1 MLNFWSAKPIA
12 AHQAAETFFTSLKQL
27 VEVMGRS
34 AIPADE
40 HDHAELRADMARMEA
55 RMSLENPSET
65 LVAVGS
71 VERAIE
77 EYNARVGRSVRQ
89 YQTELRG
96 MVGMLTET
104 VSECTSA
111 SERSKQRLQGIEHRL
126 DKASAIEDIRLL
138 KLQLA
143 ECLESLRAES
153 EEQRKAWAG
162 QMEALSSGLHSARAA
177 LTAASPP
184 HPSHT
189 AGPDANATPKPL
201 DPLTGL
207 PRRPKAMEALAE
219 ALADPAKQYAVVFT
233 VERVESANARY
244 GFGIGDQMLQ
254 AWQQLLHSWFGDGAR
269 IYRWGGPA
277 FLMLIERDAPA
288 HQVRSE
294 IAQHCASRHEKM
306 FNVGN
311 RAVLLVIAAAHM
323 VMPLAECV
331 SADLTAQRID
341 LFVHERA
348 G

>member
-40 HDHAELRADMARMEA
+40 HDHAEPRADMARMEA

-111 SERSKQRLQGIEHRL
+111 SERSKQRLQGIENRL
-126 DKASAIEDIRLL
+126 EKASAIEDIRLL

-143 ECLESLRAES
+143 ECLESLRAEA
-153 EEQRKAWAG
+153 EDQRKAWAG
-162 QMEALSSGLHSARAA
+162 QMEALASGLHSARTALAA
-177 LTAASPP
+177 DPAGPA
-184 HPSHT
+184 HT
-189 AGPDANATPKPL
+189 TGPDANAAPKPL

-219 ALADPAKQYAVVFT
+219 ALADPAKQYAVLFT

-269 IYRWGGPA
+269 IFRWGGPA

-288 HQVRSE
+288 QQVRTE
-294 IAQHCASRHEKM
+294 IAHRCANRHEKM

-311 RAVLLVIAAAHM
+311 RAVLLVIAAAHL
-323 VMPLAECV
+323 VIPLAECV
-331 SADLTAQRID
+331 SADLVAQRLD
-341 LFVHERA
+341 AFVHERA

>member
-143 ECLESLRAES
+143 ECLESLRTES

-162 QMEALSSGLHSARAA
+162 QMEAQIGRA
-177 LTAASPP
+177 SC
-184 HPSHT
+184 
-189 AGPDANATPKPL
+189 
-201 DPLTGL
+201 
-207 PRRPKAMEALAE
+207 R
-219 ALADPAKQYAVVFT
+219 
-233 VERVESANARY
+233 ERV
-244 GFGIGDQMLQ
+244 
-254 AWQQLLHSWFGDGAR
+254 
-269 IYRWGGPA
+269 
-277 FLMLIERDAPA
+277 
-288 HQVRSE
+288 
-294 IAQHCASRHEKM
+294 
-306 FNVGN
+306 
-311 RAVLLVIAAAHM
+311 
-323 VMPLAECV
+323 
-331 SADLTAQRID
+331 
-341 LFVHERA
+341 
-348 G
+348 

>member
-1 MLNFWSAKPIA
+1 
-12 AHQAAETFFTSLKQL
+12 
-27 VEVMGRS
+27 
-34 AIPADE
+34 
-40 HDHAELRADMARMEA
+40 MARMEA

-89 YQTELRG
+89 YQSELRG

-126 DKASAIEDIRLL
+126 EKASAIEDIRLL

-143 ECLESLRAES
+143 ECLESLRAEA
-153 EEQRKAWAG
+153 EDQRKAWAG
-162 QMEALSSGLHSARAA
+162 QMEALASGLHSARTA

-184 HPSHT
+184 HT
-189 AGPDANATPKPL
+189 AGPDANAAPKPL

-269 IYRWGGPA
+269 IFRWGGPA

-288 HQVRSE
+288 QQVRTE
-294 IAQHCASRHEKM
+294 IAHRCANRHEKM
-306 FNVGN
+306 FHVGN

-331 SADLTAQRID
+331 SADLVAQRLD
-341 LFVHERA
+341 AFVHERA

>member
-1 MLNFWSAKPIA
+1 MLNFWSAKPFA

-143 ECLESLRAES
+143 ECLESLRAEA
-153 EEQRKAWAG
+153 EDQRKAWAG

-177 LTAASPP
+177 LCD
-184 HPSHT
+184 
-189 AGPDANATPKPL
+189 AGPHHATGAGSGEAPKPL

-219 ALADPAKQYAVVFT
+219 ALAEPANQYAVLFT

-288 HQVRSE
+288 HKVRSE

-306 FNVGN
+306 FTIGN
-311 RAVLLVIAAAHM
+311 RAVLLVIAAAHL
-323 VMPLAECV
+323 VIPLAECV
-331 SADLTAQRID
+331 SADLTAQRFD
-341 LFVHERA
+341 TFVHERA

>member
-177 LTAASPP
+177 LTSAAEP
-184 HPSHT
+184 HPPG
-189 AGPDANATPKPL
+189 AGSAATPKPL

-207 PRRPKAMEALAE
+207 PRRSKAMEALAE
-219 ALADPAKQYAVVFT
+219 ALAEPANQYAVVFA

-269 IYRWGGPA
+269 IFRWGGPA
-277 FLMLIERDAPA
+277 FLMLIERDSPA
-288 HQVRSE
+288 HQVRTE
-294 IAQHCASRHEKM
+294 IAQRCANRHEKM
-306 FNVGN
+306 FNIGN
-311 RAVLLVIAAAHM
+311 RAVLLLIAAAHM
-323 VMPLAECV
+323 VIPLAECV

-341 LFVHERA
+341 TFVHERA